1 MDTDARAAYDALAP
15 FYDRFTDGYAH
26 DALVCEL
33 VALARDHGQA
43 GERALDVACGT
54 GKSTVPLARLGYD
67 ATGCDL
73 SPEMVRIARERL
85 DGGAFVADM
94 RSLPEAGPF
103 DLVTCL
109 DDSIN
114 YLLSEGD
121 LRRALRSIAA
131 QLRPGGQLVFDTNTI
146 GTYRRGFSAD
156 FTVDAGGTLI
166 RWRGRTSPNATHG
179 SLCGATIEVLDS
191 PPRRGAPR
199 VTSVHRQRHHPA
211 RAVREAVAAAG
222 LRLRAVR
229 GVLPG
234 GALSRRPSEDEQP
247 KLVYLA
253 EKEVTA

>member
-1 MDTDARAAYDALAP
+1 MDTDARAAYDDLAP
-15 FYDRFTDGYAH
+15 FYDRFTEGYAH
-26 DALVCEL
+26 QALVSEL
-33 VALARDHGQA
+33 VALAREHGQT

-54 GKSTVPLARLGYD
+54 GKSTVPIATLGYD

-73 SPEMVRIARERL
+73 SPEMVRIAGERL

-94 RSLPEAGPF
+94 RALPDVGPF

-109 DDSIN
+109 DDSVN
-114 YLLSEGD
+114 YLLSDGD

-146 GTYRRGFSAD
+146 GTFRRGFSAT
-156 FTVDAGGTLI
+156 FTVDAGDAVI
-166 RWRGRTSPNATHG
+166 RWLGQTSPAAAHG
-179 SLCGATIEVLDS
+179 SLCGATVEVFD
-191 PPRRGAPR
+191 PRPSWGAPH
-199 VTSVHRQRHHPA
+199 VTSIHRQRHHPA

-229 GVLPG
+229 GLLPG

>member
-1 MDTDARAAYDALAP
+1 MYSDARAAYDNLAP
-15 FYDRFTDGYAH
+15 FYDRFTEDYAH
-26 DALVCEL
+26 TALVSEL
-33 VALARDHGQA
+33 VALARGHGQT

-54 GKSTVPLARLGYD
+54 GKSTVPLAGLGYD

-94 RSLPEAGPF
+94 RSLPRVGPF

-109 DDSIN
+109 DDSVN
-114 YLLSEGD
+114 YLLTEDD
-121 LRRALRSIAA
+121 LGRALASIAA

-146 GTYRRGFSAD
+146 VTYRRGFSAT
-156 FTVDAGGTLI
+156 FTVDAGEAVI
-166 RWRGRTSPNATHG
+166 RWRGQTSPAAAHG
-179 SLCGATIEVLDS
+179 SLCGATVEVFD
-191 PPRRGAPR
+191 PPPGRGAPR

-211 RAVREAVAAAG
+211 RTVREAVAAAG

-229 GVLPG
+229 GLLPG
-234 GALSRRPSEDEQP
+234 GALSRRPSEDEHP

-253 EKEVTA
+253 DKEVTA